1 MSPSTATAEV
11 SEPMASNPCS
21 DGSREFGTDR
31 SVRAAAA
38 RTSATGRTKSHR
50 QFARSTRRAD
60 RYMPRMPPPPATPVQ
75 TPIALERSSSGKVEV
90 MTARVTGMIIAAPAP
105 ARRRAASMTSVD
117 GARPAAAR
125 HPEHREAGEEHRLAA
140 PPVADRA
147 EREQQ
152 RGEAERVDV
161 DHP

>member
-1 MSPSTATAEV
+1 
-11 SEPMASNPCS
+11 
-21 DGSREFGTDR
+21 
-31 SVRAAAA
+31 
-38 RTSATGRTKSHR
+38 
-50 QFARSTRRAD
+50 
-60 RYMPRMPPPPATPVQ
+60 MPPPPGDARPDADRLG
-75 TPIALERSSSGKVEV
+75 ALLVGEGRGDDGEGD
-90 MTARVTGMIIAAPAP
+90 RHDH
-105 ARRRAASMTSVD
+105 RRARP
-117 GARPAAAR
+117 GEEARGEHDLRGRGQARGGAR